1 MQKAIS
7 LRRRLILAATVWL
20 AVFISCA
27 SYAVP
32 NVIRSYL
39 VHQENRQLS
48 LYLDQISA
56 FVSVNDQQIINI
68 SSTLSNPL
76 FQTPYSGL
84 YWSITSGKQ
93 HLRSRSLWDAKLKKT
108 DAGQYLGPDNQSLLT
123 AHRTVYLPDHAEA
136 LNMMVA
142 VNENTLT
149 ATIRQLTDS
158 LWIILGVMALGILL
172 MIWLQISWSL
182 LPLKRLQKKL
192 KEVREGEAENLD
204 GKYPTEIMPVIDDLN
219 ALLFHYQEL
228 LLRAR
233 NHAGNLSHALKTP
246 ISILNNEVNKL
257 PQEAQTHF
265 KPALNQLQQHIDYHL
280 GRARMAGSTHILSAK
295 TPLSIRIDA
304 ISMAMEKV
312 YLHRDVMMINEL
324 DSELFVAIERRDLDE
339 ILGNFIE
346 NGYKW
351 AESMI
356 RVHQIEHDDK
366 IAIVMEDDGP
376 GIPED
381 QYKRVL
387 QRGVRLDESTP
398 GTGLGMNIAS
408 ELTHSYH
415 GELTLSK
422 SKMGGLKI
430 TLILPKARQ

>member
-1 MQKAIS
+1 MHKTIS
-7 LRRRLILAATVWL
+7 LRRRLLLAAAVWL
-20 AVFISCA
+20 GVVICVA

-39 VHQENRQLS
+39 VNQENRQLS
-48 LYLDQISA
+48 LYLDELSA
-56 FVSVNDQQIINI
+56 QVNVDSHQRL
-68 SSTLSNPL
+68 SMESPLSNPL

-84 YWSITSGKQ
+84 YWTISSGDQ
-93 HLRSRSLWDAKLKKT
+93 TLRSRSLWDTQLKTT
-108 DAGQYLGPDNQSLLT
+108 DTGQILGPDDQYLMVNE
-123 AHRTVYLPDHAEA
+123 RTIFLPDHAKA
-136 LNMMVA
+136 LKMTVA
-142 VNENTLT
+142 VNESTMTTTL
-149 ATIRQLTDS
+149 RQLTDS
-158 LWIILGVMALGILL
+158 LWIILGIMAIGILL
-172 MIWLQISWSL
+172 LIWIQVSWSL
-182 LPLKRLQKKL
+182 LPLKRLQRNLKK
-192 KEVREGEAENLD
+192 VREGESDNLN

-246 ISILNNEVNKL
+246 ISILHNEVNKL
-257 PQEAQTHF
+257 PEDEQMAF
-265 KPALNQLQQHIDYHL
+265 KPALTKLQQHIDYHL

-295 TPLSIRIDA
+295 TPLSSRIDA
-304 ISMAMEKV
+304 IGMAMEKV
-312 YLHRDVMMINEL
+312 YAHRDVMLVNEL
-324 DSELFVAIERRDLDE
+324 DSDLFVAVEKRDLDE

-351 AESMI
+351 AQSLI
-356 RVHQIEHDDK
+356 RVHQLPNEDK
-366 IAIVMEDDGP
+366 IAIVLEDDGP

-381 QYKRVL
+381 QFDRVL

-415 GELTLSK
+415 GELTLAK

-430 TLILPKARQ
+430 TLVLPKARQ